1 MKSTKITSIS
11 VDENDNLL
19 NSTYDYVSEK
29 GIKITLN
36 GKNDIIS
43 LFIPDEVKTSSNL
56 EKDIIS
62 AINHTHII
70 VREMIQSALIK
81 ELIKQEPQLLK
92 DLNLDDIPLGEIKKS

>member
-11 VDENDNLL
+11 VDENENLL

-43 LFIPDEVKTSSNL
+43 LFIPDSIKNSNEL
-56 EKDIIS
+56 ENDIIS
-62 AINHTHII
+62 AINHAHVI

-92 DLNLDDIPLGEIKKS
+92 ELKLDDINLGEAKKS